1 MGSDKGKGEGAH
13 TEHQFHA
20 LKILCHMKDKYDK
33 PKLPMVFLHGLFGF
47 SVLGPSNLPAFQIQ
61 YWRGVREALEELG
74 VEVLMTASPASGSK
88 S

>member
-1 MGSDKGKGEGAH
+1 MNCLY
-13 TEHQFHA
+13 T
-20 LKILCHMKDKYDK
+20 KDKYEK
-33 PKLPMVFLHGLFGF
+33 PQLPMVFLHGLFGF

-88 S
+88 FDPSPVLTRENH